1 MKFCWKDVVRKLEEM
16 DCLPENVN
24 SVELKFIHLL
34 IKILLQLQQVK
45 LGLLLKLLSLRILL

>member
-1 MKFCWKDVVRKLEEM
+1 M

-45 LGLLLKLLSLRILL
+45 LVLLLKLLSLRILL